1 MLTKAAGTS
10 QKSTS
15 QHHSREVLRE
25 VPLLIQKWIT
35 TTNICAVIQMSAI
48 PTKVTLLEI
57 RASPAV
63 IDLLRDGEAALSV
76 VPSSL
81 FST

>member
-35 TTNICAVIQMSAI
+35 TTN
-48 PTKVTLLEI
+48 VTLLEI

-63 IDLLRDGEAALSV
+63 IDLLSDGEAALSV